1 VPAFQ
6 AAFKNAVLGTGAMD
20 PKMRYDIATAAS
32 ALYEERSVEAI
43 NSIDKYDALG
53 VQGGIP
59 EGNIYMGSPVA
70 PTMSIPPWNIPKE
83 LTANNIGMTQK
94 QWKNLPYRKKVEFMD
109 SLKPGAK

>member
-1 VPAFQ
+1 
-6 AAFKNAVLGTGAMD
+6 
-20 PKMRYDIATAAS
+20 MRI
-32 ALYEERSVEAI
+32 YEERSVEAI

-70 PTMSIPPWNIPKE
+70 PTMSIPPWNMPQA
-83 LTANNIGMTQK
+83 LATAPIGMTQK
-94 QWKNLPYRKKVEFMD
+94 QWSNLPYRKKVEFME